1 MMNRKLIVSGMLVLL
16 LVLST
21 GCGQKPQV
29 SPSNGVTQEQTGAS
43 GNSDSLSSENEQ
55 GSNTEQEG
63 NTGDSGQS
71 GNGANQETE
80 GNSSVNE
87 KKTAKIDTYFSDDQM
102 LELQKIEQEIT
113 YTSDDD
119 KYLAALKA
127 LQSTADQKLF
137 PLWGKAGFNSAQM
150 QNGEVTV
157 DLSLPNEARLGAGGE
172 AMALDALKQTLF
184 QFSEVK
190 SIRLLVDGQQVD
202 TLMGHVELEQ
212 PLTRN

>member
-29 SPSNGVTQEQTGAS
+29 SPSNGVTQEQVGAD
-43 GNSDSLSSENEQ
+43 GNSDSHSSDHEQ
-55 GSNTEQEG
+55 GSNSGQEG
-63 NTGDSGQS
+63 NTGDSGQA
-71 GNGANQETE
+71 GNGANQET
-80 GNSSVNE
+80 GGSSVNE
-87 KKTAKIDTYFSDDQM
+87 KKTAKIETYFSDDQM
-102 LELQKIEQEIT
+102 LEMQKVEQEIT

-127 LQSTADQKLF
+127 LQNTEDQKLF
-137 PLWGKAGFNSAQM
+137 PLWGKAVFNSVQI
-150 QNGEVTV
+150 QNGEVVV

-190 SIRLLVDGQQVD
+190 SIQLLVDGQQVD

>member
-1 MMNRKLIVSGMLVLL
+1 MNRKLIVSGTLVLL

-29 SPSNGVTQEQTGAS
+29 SPSNGVTQEQVGAD
-43 GNSDSLSSENEQ
+43 GNSDSQSPDNEQ
-55 GSNTEQEG
+55 GSNNGQG
-63 NTGDSGQS
+63 HVGDSDSGQS
-71 GNGANQETE
+71 GNGANQETG
-80 GNSSVNE
+80 GNSVNE
-87 KKTAKIDTYFSDDQM
+87 KKTAKIETYFSDDQM
-102 LELQKIEQEIT
+102 LELQKVEQQIT
-113 YTSDDD
+113 YTSDED

-127 LQSTADQKLF
+127 LQSTQDQKLF
-137 PLWGKAGFNSAQM
+137 PLWGKAVFNSAKL
-150 QNGEVTV
+150 QNGEVAV

-190 SIRLLVDGQQVD
+190 SIQLLVDGQQVD

>member
-21 GCGQKPQV
+21 SCGQKPQV
-29 SPSNGVTQEQTGAS
+29 SPSNGVTQEQVGAD
-43 GNSDSLSSENEQ
+43 GKSDSLSSENEQ
-55 GSNTEQEG
+55 GSNAEQEG
-63 NTGDSGQS
+63 NTGNLGQS
-71 GNGANQETE
+71 ENGANQETE
-80 GNSSVNE
+80 GNSSLNE
-87 KKTAKIDTYFSDDQM
+87 KKTAKIETYFSDDQM
-102 LELQKIEQEIT
+102 LELQKVEQEIT
-113 YTSDDD
+113 YSSDDD

-127 LQSTADQKLF
+127 LQSTSDQKLF
-137 PLWGKAGFNSAQM
+137 PLWGKAVFNSAQI
-150 QNGEVTV
+150 QNGEVV
-157 DLSLPNEARLGAGGE
+157 VNLSLPNEARLGAGGE

-190 SIRLLVDGQQVD
+190 SIQLLVDGQEVD